1 MNIVSIAEL
10 FDLNGKT
17 ALVSGGAMGIG
28 RGIAERLGEAGAN
41 LVIADINADESKKTV
56 EEFKVRGYKAEC
68 VIVDISKVKEIES
81 AVDFAVKTFGGL
93 DILVNN
99 AGIFPFMPAL
109 NIEETYWDR
118 VLDINLKGTF
128 FFAKSAAK
136 VMTDSKKGGKIIN
149 IASIDAVH
157 PTGNLT
163 AYDSSKGGVL
173 MMTKSLALEFG
184 KSGITVNAILPGGI
198 NTPGASA
205 GSAAMIKASGMTPEQ
220 LAAMSK
226 TFTARI
232 PLGRQGEP
240 DDIATVALFL
250 ASDAARYVTGATI
263 VVDGGY
269 LLS

>member
-17 ALVSGGAMGIG
+17 ALITGGAMGIG

-41 LVIADINADESKKTV
+41 LVIADINSDESKKTV
-56 EEFKVRGYKAEC
+56 EELKVRGYKAEC
-68 VIVDISKVKEIES
+68 FIVDISKVKEIDA
-81 AVDFAVKTFGGL
+81 AVAFAVKTFGGL

-109 NIEETYWDR
+109 NIEEGYWDK
-118 VLDINLKGTF
+118 VLGINLKGAF
-128 FFAKSAAK
+128 FFAKAAAK
-136 VMTDSKKGGKIIN
+136 VMTDKKKGGKIIN
-149 IASIDAVH
+149 IASIDALH
-157 PTGNLT
+157 PTGSLT
-163 AYDSSKGGVL
+163 AYDSSKGGML
-173 MMTKSLALEFG
+173 MMTKALALEFG

-198 NTPGASA
+198 STPGASA
-205 GSAAMIKASGMTPEQ
+205 GSAAMTMGMTPEQ
-220 LAAMSK
+220 LAVMLK

>member
-1 MNIVSIAEL
+1 MSTKTIEQL
-10 FDLNGKT
+10 FDLQGKT
-17 ALVSGGAMGIG
+17 ALVTGGAMGIG
-28 RGIAERLGEAGAN
+28 KGIAERLGEAGAN
-41 LVIADINADESKKTV
+41 VIIADINADESQRTV
-56 EEFKVRGYKAEC
+56 AELKAKGVNSDFVR
-68 VIVDISKVKEIES
+68 VDISKVAEIES
-81 AVDFAVKTFGGL
+81 VLDFTVKKFGGL

-109 NIEETYWDR
+109 NIEEIYWDR
-118 VLDINLKGTF
+118 VLDINLKGSF
-128 FFAKSAAK
+128 FFAKGAAK
-136 VMTDSKKGGKIIN
+136 VMTDAKKSGKIIN

-163 AYDSSKGGVL
+163 AYDSSKGGML

-205 GSAAMIKASGMTPEQ
+205 SSAAMIKASGMTPEQ
-220 LAAMSK
+220 LEAMSK

-250 ASDAARYVTGATI
+250 ASDAARYVTGAAI